1 MSRNN
6 MSDEELD
13 NLFRKSVESYEP
25 PYDPEAWKAMEKKL
39 ELAEGGTAGWQ
50 KYLYPLL
57 LLLMVGT
64 GITVS
69 LLKPEPAAIPE
80 QVATTVT
87 ETPQV
92 QEHEPA
98 GQSATAS
105 AKLRLG
111 GQQPPGETED
121 RNRKAGIATESALA
135 LESDRQQ
142 VSPPAVWGTSPE
154 IRTTVPVAEEEK
166 LPTTSVAITSLT
178 PDKAPFITSVPEAP
192 KTVADS
198 SNRQYPE
205 RVRSSTFGRS
215 LQLMLAVAPDVTTI
229 RFSDPEGI
237 STNAGLLVGI
247 PLAGRFS
254 LVTGALWANKVY
266 EAYPDNYRPTPDFWD
281 GKKLPSS
288 IDADCRVLDVPLNI
302 SYRLLGN
309 EKNTVALQAGVSSYF
324 MLKETYR
331 YNYTYSAEPYSR
343 TTEFKNEN
351 SHWFGVQNVSVSY
364 SRKLSPVFSVGVE
377 PFVKFPLSGI
387 GAGRVK
393 LTSAGVF
400 FTAGYTIQ
408 LKQ

>member
-1 MSRNN
+1 
-6 MSDEELD
+6 MSDEKLD
-13 NLFRKSVESYEP
+13 NLFRKSAESYDP
-25 PYDPEAWKAMEKKL
+25 PYDPEAWMAMEKKL
-39 ELAEGGTAGWQ
+39 ELAEGGSAGWQ

-57 LLLMVGT
+57 ILLMTGT
-64 GITVS
+64 GIAVS
-69 LLKPEPAAIPE
+69 LLRPEPAAIPE
-80 QVATTVT
+80 QVATTAI
-87 ETPQV
+87 ETPHV
-92 QEHEPA
+92 QEHAPES
-98 GQSATAS
+98 QSATES
-105 AKLRLG
+105 ARLKLG
-111 GQQPPGETED
+111 GQQPLPSRETEN
-121 RNRKAGIATESALA
+121 RNLKTGIAQKSAFA

-154 IRTTVPVAEEEK
+154 FHKTVPVSEVEK
-166 LPTTSVAITSLT
+166 LPTTSIVITSLT
-178 PDKAPFITSVPEAP
+178 PDNAAFMTSVPEAP
-192 KTVADS
+192 KPVADS
-198 SNRQYPE
+198 SNRPYPE
-205 RVRSSTFGRS
+205 RERSSTFGSS
-215 LQLMLAVAPDVTTI
+215 LQLLLVMAPDVTTI
-229 RFSDPEGI
+229 RFSDPEAI

-254 LVTGALWANKVY
+254 LMTGALWANKVY

-331 YNYTYSAEPYSR
+331 YNYTYGAEPYSR
-343 TTEFKNEN
+343 TSEFKNEN

-387 GAGRVK
+387 GAGHVK